1 MGEPLK
7 KRFKESLD
15 RPNALEDLGKSLQLI
30 KKAINLYLQ
39 NDERY
44 NHLDKAD
51 VERIAKLVEEK
62 QRWFEE
68 KSYLINKMKLTD
80 DPVVLVSQIKDE
92 KEALDKSAWT
102 VLNKPKPKVEPPP
115 KPEEPAKQQ
124 QPQQSNGD
132 SKPAPADPA
141 KKPVEEQIDID

>member
-7 KRFKESLD
+7 KRFKESQD
-15 RPNALEDLGKSLQLI
+15 RPFAFEELGRSLQLI

-39 NDERY
+39 NDEKY

-51 VERIAKLVEEK
+51 VERIAKLADDK

-68 KSYLINKMKLTD
+68 KSYLVNKMKMTD

-92 KEALDKSAWT
+92 KDVIIFYEY
-102 VLNKPKPKVEPPP
+102 
-115 KPEEPAKQQ
+115 
-124 QPQQSNGD
+124 
-132 SKPAPADPA
+132 
-141 KKPVEEQIDID
+141 